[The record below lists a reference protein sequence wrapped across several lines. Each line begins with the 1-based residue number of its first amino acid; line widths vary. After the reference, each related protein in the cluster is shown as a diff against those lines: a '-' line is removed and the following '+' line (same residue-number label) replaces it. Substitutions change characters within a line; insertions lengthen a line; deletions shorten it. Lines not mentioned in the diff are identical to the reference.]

1 MENICG
7 ILQFVAL
14 LLISKIVM
22 DFIFYLISLPFGGC
36 NSMYYSRQPNVFCP
50 RYYTIDGVTYVY

>member
-1 MENICG
+1 MEGICG

-36 NSMYYSRQPNVFCP
+36 CTMYHSKEPNVFCP
-50 RYYTIDGVTYVY
+50 RYYTCDDVTYVY